1 MSREIKFRAWFR
13 DWDKKLG
20 EMLYDSEGEY
30 PDVSNTGFIKVVHD
44 GVLYADAPD
53 MGYYGGG
60 DWSYRTGECEIMQ
73 YTGLKDKNGK
83 EIYEGDICTAEQMLF
98 PLTGTRTG
106 IVKYHDGAYLL
117 EDLDGKDGDFLFSE
131 TAETTVIG
139 NIYESPELTH
149 GT

>member
-1 MSREIKFRAWFR
+1 MSREIKFRAWDGTEMYTPIIGTEGEIFR
-13 DWDKKLG
+13 D
-20 EMLYDSEGEY
+20 YR
-30 PDVSNTGFIKVVHD
+30 DVEDFNPAPHD
-44 GVLYADAPD
+44 NL
-53 MGYYGGG
+53 
-60 DWSYRTGECEIMQ
+60 MQ

-139 NIYESPELTH
+139 NIYETPELIH